1 MTPTDRQLAAI
12 GCAICAAA
20 SRIDGWSRPLALLAL
35 AGLLLPQVTA
45 TSAAALAAS
54 VLLGLLQGYC
64 ALRLAFDRPLF
75 AHWAVAADED
85 ATSALTAFDAALTGL
100 GWPVSDAGRPLA
112 PRVAGARAL
121 LVRQGQAFA
130 AQLLAASSAVLLLS
144 LH

>member
-1 MTPTDRQLAAI
+1 MTPEDRQLAAI

-54 VLLGLLQGYC
+54 VLLGLLQGYW

-75 AHWAVAADED
+75 AHWTVAADED
-85 ATSALTAFDAALTGL
+85 ATSALAAFDAALSGL
-100 GWPVSDAGRPLA
+100 GWPVADAGRPLA

-121 LVRQGQAFA
+121 ILRQGQAFA